1 MKKIITAVAVAAFG
15 VSAFAQEVA
24 PENDFAISAKFD
36 FESRYIREG
45 KRHVNENT
53 QTTISL
59 KYFAPS
65 SSSDLVFTPYANFFW
80 MSPTSNER
88 KGQTVSDEGS
98 FTLGSEVAVGESLSL
113 DFGYKY
119 TGWNGR
125 SEAGAMNYAP
135 VNRTNEI
142 FFGISKV
149 LALSEGDPAWDL
161 VGSAYVRYDWN
172 RDQISYEL
180 GLKKAFDL
188 NGATLAFGA
197 VYGYIDCNDAW
208 GDQLKGAPK
217 GGNDYGYVAVTAD
230 LSCPIN
236 EGTDF
241 GVGVRYAYN
250 NDGDDQAYNWDNNSS
265 NLWWGA
271 WINFRY

>member
-1 MKKIITAVAVAAFG
+1 MKKIMTAVAVAAFG

-24 PENDFAISAKFD
+24 QENDFAISAKFD
-36 FESRYIREG
+36 FESRYISEG

-53 QTTISL
+53 QTSISF

-65 SSSDLVFTPYANFFW
+65 TSSDFVFTPYADFFW
-80 MSPTSNER
+80 MSPTDNER
-88 KGQTVSDEGS
+88 KGSPVSDEGS
-98 FTLGSEVAVGESLSL
+98 FTLGSEIAVGETLTL

-119 TGWNGR
+119 TGWNDR
-125 SEAGAMNYAP
+125 AGAAAMNWAP
-135 VNRTNEI
+135 MNRRNEI
-142 FFGISKV
+142 FFGLQKSLSV
-149 LALSEGDPAWDL
+149 LDGDPEWDL
-161 VGSAYVRYDWN
+161 QGTAYIRYDWN

-197 VYGYIDCNDAW
+197 VYGYIDCNDVY
-208 GDQLKGAPK
+208 GDQAKGTPS

-236 EGTDF
+236 DGTDI
-241 GVGVRYAYN
+241 GIGARYAYN
-250 NDGDDQAYNWDNNSS
+250 NDGDDEAYNWDNNSS